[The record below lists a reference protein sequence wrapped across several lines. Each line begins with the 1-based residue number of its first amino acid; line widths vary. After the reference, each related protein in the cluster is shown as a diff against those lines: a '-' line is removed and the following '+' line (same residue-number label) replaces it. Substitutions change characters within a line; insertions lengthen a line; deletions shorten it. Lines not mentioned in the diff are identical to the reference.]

1 MEWRINNTV
10 IPDQIVDH
18 WQKFVDII
26 SALVSAP
33 SVMINRLDPPALEV
47 FRSNIGPGNPFPTG
61 TRMPMAGIYCESTAR
76 RRQRVQVT
84 DAR

>member
-1 MEWRINNTV
+1 MKWRINNTA
-10 IPDQIVDH
+10 IPDHVVDH

-26 SALVSAP
+26 SGLVSAP
-33 SVMINRLDPPALEV
+33 SVMINRLDPPDLEV
-47 FRSNIGPGNPFPTG
+47 FRSNVSPDNPFPTG
-61 TRMPMAGIYCESTAR
+61 TRMPLNGIYCESTAR